1 MSKPDLL
8 HHLLKQFDRTKFK
21 ITKEENKNTF
31 YVKSKEDEYCCTI
44 FINDANEIEIGL
56 HKCSISGGE
65 ILEKIENFAKS
76 VGINKLTLG
85 DTSELTIGCIKLDLA
100 IFYILH
106 SNRSWYNSKGYVSPI
121 FNFEQKKNKKLLKE
135 PIDDFLI
142 NCFYVM
148 SDEDHKRTD
157 NIDKLTNGIQHFWNS
172 DKKIKTIKFFNIA
185 KESMRKEDVCD
196 PINKDKYKWLEYA
209 VDIVS
214 RSGAIT
220 YDNNL
225 SKMLI
230 NSPTSPT
237 SPTSSG
243 IYKQN
248 IDEQARGKMSKS
260 SSSSISVGGKKTKKI
275 RSKSKSRS
283 RKTK

>member
-1 MSKPDLL
+1 VLNKYIMSKPDLL
-8 HHLLKQFDRTKFK
+8 YHLLEQFDPTKFK
-21 ITKEENKNTF
+21 ITKKENKNTF
-31 YVKSKEDEYCCTI
+31 YVKSIENEYCCTI

-106 SNRSWYNSKGYVSPI
+106 SNRSWYNSKGYVSI
-121 FNFEQKKNKKLLKE
+121 GFEREKSDNAKLLEMEIKA
-135 PIDDFLI
+135 FLTH
-142 NCFYVM
+142 CFKM
-148 SDEDHKRTD
+148 TDEDHKRTD
-157 NIDKLTNGIQHFWNS
+157 NIDKLLDGIQHFS
-172 DKKIKTIKFFNIA
+172 KDIPITTIKFFNIA
-185 KESMRKEDVCD
+185 KESMRKEKICD
-196 PINKDKYKWLEYA
+196 PINTDKYEWLEYA

-214 RSGAIT
+214 RSGKIT

-225 SKMLI
+225 SKLLSI
-230 NSPTSPT
+230 T
-237 SPTSSG
+237 G
-243 IYKQN
+243 
-248 IDEQARGKMSKS
+248 GKKKN
-260 SSSSISVGGKKTKKI
+260 KKTKKI